1 MTPNDTLWLSPLL
14 LLPGCGLL
22 IMSTSSR
29 YSRLH
34 EELHHLMH
42 HASDEA
48 RSLVASFRMR
58 SRLFRNALVLM
69 YLSVALFALGGL
81 AGGMASGTDASLRAT
96 TGDTLLVG
104 LTFAGIL
111 LLLVAAAMLVLESLA
126 SHKIIEAHL
135 HELERGAGPDGN
147 TAPRSG

>member
-1 MTPNDTLWLSPLL
+1 MTPNETLWLSPLL

-69 YLSVALFALGGL
+69 YLSVALFALAGL
-81 AGGMASGTDASLRAT
+81 AGGLAIGPGTVA
-96 TGDTLLVG
+96 LVS
-104 LTFAGIL
+104 LTFSGIL
-111 LLLVAAAMLVLESLA
+111 LLLLAAAMLVAESLA

-135 HELERGAGPDGN
+135 KELEQSEGPHTHG
-147 TAPRSG
+147 

>member
-1 MTPNDTLWLSPLL
+1 MTPNETLWLSPLL

-42 HASDEA
+42 HATDEA
-48 RSLVASFRMR
+48 RSLVPSFRMR

-69 YLSVALFALGGL
+69 YMSVALFALAGL
-81 AGGMASGTDASLRAT
+81 AGGLALDAGNTA
-96 TGDTLLVG
+96 LVA
-104 LTFAGIL
+104 LTFTGIL

-135 HELERGAGPDGN
+135 VELERQS
-147 TAPRSG
+147 R

>member
-48 RSLVASFRMR
+48 RGLVSSFRMR

-69 YLSVALFALGGL
+69 YTSVALFALAGL
-81 AGGMASGTDASLRAT
+81 AGGLALGAGNTALI
-96 TGDTLLVG
+96 V
-104 LTFAGIL
+104 LTFTGIL

-135 HELERGAGPDGN
+135 VELEQTSR
-147 TAPRSG
+147 

>member
-1 MTPNDTLWLSPLL
+1 MIPNETLWLSPLL

-22 IMSTSSR
+22 IMSTSAR

-42 HASDEA
+42 EASDEA
-48 RSLVASFRMR
+48 RALVASFRMR

-69 YLSVALFALGGL
+69 YVSVALFALAGLVGGL
-81 AGGMASGTDASLRAT
+81 ALDSGNLALA
-96 TGDTLLVG
+96 G
-104 LTFAGIL
+104 LTFTGIL
-111 LLLVAAAMLVLESLA
+111 SLLVASAMLVLESLA

-135 HELERGAGPDGN
+135 TELERDDRLQGGGGHSHG
-147 TAPRSG
+147 SG